1 MLTRRQALK
10 SIATI
15 PLLNGCAIPS
25 LPTTRNYSPS
35 GIPLR
40 RVRVSS
46 SRIIR
51 SIAGLRPFRPSGFV
65 VNAQRM
71 NDKIVIHN
79 YGHGGG
85 GITLSWGTSH
95 LAMELANQTG
105 YKRCAILGCGAAGLS
120 AARLMQ
126 IAGWEVTIY
135 AKDLPP
141 NTTSNVAGGQWSPTS
156 VFEEQVATSKFL
168 RQFESAMSHAYRY
181 YQDLV
186 GSEYGVRWI
195 SNYTFTD
202 EATNPDSLY
211 SKYASMYPQQL
222 QLEPSEHPF
231 NAKTITHFDTM
242 LVEPAVY
249 LPKLMNDV
257 QIAGGKIN
265 VRNFQGLNEILS
277 LKDPVIINCTGLGS
291 RKLFEDKELI
301 PIKGQLT
308 FLLPQ
313 EEVQY
318 IIVGNEGLYMFP
330 RSDGILLGGTFERN
344 QWDIEPDPLVTERLI
359 SGHQAFFN
367 AMQDP
372 WSA

>member
-46 SRIIR
+46 SRIVR

-105 YKRCAILGCGAAGLS
+105 HKRCAILGCGAAGLS

-156 VFEEQVATSKFL
+156 VFEEQ
-168 RQFESAMSHAYRY
+168 
-181 YQDLV
+181 
-186 GSEYGVRWI
+186 
-195 SNYTFTD
+195 
-202 EATNPDSLY
+202 
-211 SKYASMYPQQL
+211 
-222 QLEPSEHPF
+222 
-231 NAKTITHFDTM
+231 
-242 LVEPAVY
+242 
-249 LPKLMNDV
+249 
-257 QIAGGKIN
+257 
-265 VRNFQGLNEILS
+265 
-277 LKDPVIINCTGLGS
+277 
-291 RKLFEDKELI
+291 
-301 PIKGQLT
+301 
-308 FLLPQ
+308 
-313 EEVQY
+313 
-318 IIVGNEGLYMFP
+318 
-330 RSDGILLGGTFERN
+330 
-344 QWDIEPDPLVTERLI
+344 
-359 SGHQAFFN
+359 
-367 AMQDP
+367 
-372 WSA
+372 